1 MKTKNRIVIIVLE
14 IFITI
19 VACLLVKD
27 YLKYHP
33 IKILEGTYNYRIGY
47 YKLEKKGL
55 LGLKPMIKKTIDMP
69 KNYCVAE
76 FDSEVNENGK
86 IISFNL
92 SLDVFDSNNKY
103 IGESRYEF
111 SKYKLTYSPPEKAT
125 EMLTIKNNPNSSIDY
140 LDLQLKKIPLK
151 KQIKEIGKDF
161 ERYYIH
167 YQPYSQIDKGTPIF
181 DGRSEKEFPVLTK
194 DEYNSGKGG
203 RSDGKTNVVFT
214 IYNGESIAVGQLYNY
229 VFKPI
234 DEETAVG
241 NQDYNMQCDYYIN
254 NYSLRITRDYGQS
267 WIDTDIT
274 KEQLKST
281 MDFYRN
287 HLSIPLQSIFISPD
301 KKLPIAYFYGSNA
314 KLKILHNNSD
324 KWINVSFPTNK
335 FYDLPTAFRAVG
347 FTSPNFGYA
356 ALGTDYTM
364 GCGESKMCYF
374 TWDGGETWQEKT
386 LPKKGTRLSLID
398 MCMAN
403 EKEGIVALH
412 NYQDNGEY
420 ICFPQIYATAD
431 TANKW
436 FEIELPYS
444 ELPKDVLILSD
455 IESFTYKD
463 NKYTLVLGQG
473 KEGIKKAVFTSTNLK
488 KGWKFSKVYESA
500 IHTVG

>member
-1 MKTKNRIVIIVLE
+1 MKTRNRIVIIVLE
-14 IFITI
+14 IIITI
-19 VACLLVKD
+19 VACLLVKN

-33 IKILEGTYNYRIGY
+33 IEIKAGTYNYRIGY

-55 LGLKPMIKKTIDMP
+55 SGLKPMIEKTIDIP

-86 IISFNL
+86 ILSFDL
-92 SLDVFDSNNKY
+92 TLDMFDNNNQYIGKSRYVFDK
-103 IGESRYEF
+103 E
-111 SKYKLTYSPPEKAT
+111 KLTYYPVKKT
-125 EMLTIKNNPNSSIDY
+125 TNNLVIKNNPNSNIDY
-140 LDLQLKKIPLK
+140 LDLQLKKIPFK
-151 KQIKEIGKDF
+151 KQIKEIGKNF

-167 YQPYSQIDKGTPIF
+167 YEPYTQIVKGKSIF
-181 DGRSEKEFPVLTK
+181 DGRTEKEISVLTMG
-194 DEYNSGKGG
+194 EYNSGKGG
-203 RSDGKTNVVFT
+203 ISDGKTNVVFT
-214 IYNGESIAVGQLYNY
+214 LYNSEGIGVGKQYNY

-234 DEETAVG
+234 VEETELG
-241 NQDYNMQCDYYIN
+241 NKECNIQWDYYIN
-254 NYSLRITRDYGQS
+254 YYALKNKRDNEKS
-267 WIDTDIT
+267 WFDIDIT

-287 HLSIPLQSIFISPD
+287 NLSIPLQSIFISPD
-301 KKLPIAYFYGSNA
+301 EKLPIAYFNESNTR
-314 KLKILHNNSD
+314 LKILHNNSD
-324 KWINVSFPTNK
+324 KWIDVPFPTNK
-335 FYDLPTAFRAVG
+335 FYDLPIVFRTIV
-347 FTSPNFGYA
+347 FKSPNFGYV

-403 EKEGIVALH
+403 EKEGIVTLH
-412 NYQDNGEY
+412 NYKDNGEY

-431 TANKW
+431 TANNW
-436 FEIELPYS
+436 FKIKLPYKN
-444 ELPKDVLILSD
+444 LPKDVQILSD

-463 NKYTLVLGQG
+463 NKYTIVLGQG
-473 KEGIKKAVFTSTNLK
+473 KEGVKKAVFTSKNLK